1 MGLLGI
7 ILGLTVLV
15 GLSFRSWSVL
25 VLAPLA
31 AMVAALFA
39 GDPLLAHWTQTFM
52 GAAAGFV
59 ASFFPLFLLGAIF
72 GKLMDDSGS
81 VNTIAQFMTDKLGA
95 KRAILAVVLAGAIV
109 TYGGVSLFVAL
120 FVIVPMAMVRMTMA
134 TVPARRVGPAFW
146 LERDGRVAHRQVH
159 GAQHVGQ
166 HVVGFDLQVIGAKL
180 DRHVPV
186 AQVIGGPHQG
196 KAAVVM

>member
-7 ILGLTVLV
+7 LLGLTVLV

-59 ASFFPLFLLGAIF
+59 ASSSRCSCSAPSSA
-72 GKLMDDSGS
+72 S
-81 VNTIAQFMTDKLGA
+81 
-95 KRAILAVVLAGAIV
+95 
-109 TYGGVSLFVAL
+109 
-120 FVIVPMAMVRMTMA
+120 
-134 TVPARRVGPAFW
+134 
-146 LERDGRVAHRQVH
+146 
-159 GAQHVGQ
+159 
-166 HVVGFDLQVIGAKL
+166 
-180 DRHVPV
+180 
-186 AQVIGGPHQG
+186 
-196 KAAVVM
+196 